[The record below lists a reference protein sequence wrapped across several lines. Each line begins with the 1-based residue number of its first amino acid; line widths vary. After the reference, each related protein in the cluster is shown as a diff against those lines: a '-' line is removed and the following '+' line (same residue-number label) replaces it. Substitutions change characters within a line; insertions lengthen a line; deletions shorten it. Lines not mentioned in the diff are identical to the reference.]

1 MVYQKISLVL
11 YSKYNKMRSLFFL
24 FLIFMVTMS
33 SCAVKK
39 KFTTK
44 KTHMWENR
52 MVTKKEYDSL
62 LRDHTYKF
70 VMNYEQKD

>member
-1 MVYQKISLVL
+1 
-11 YSKYNKMRSLFFL
+11 
-24 FLIFMVTMS
+24 MVTMS

-44 KTHMWENR
+44 KTHKWENR

>member
-1 MVYQKISLVL
+1 MKG
-11 YSKYNKMRSLFFL
+11 LFFL
-24 FLIFMVTMS
+24 FLTFMMTLS

-39 KFTTK
+39 NFTTK

-62 LRDHTYKF
+62 LYDHTYKF
-70 VMNYEQKD
+70 VTNYEQKN